1 MNTNRIDSTVRINL
15 QSVDVIS
22 GILKQAVVGVQHFVG
37 QQVQPFPDVYACTS
51 TLQFEKYTSYTAI
64 QNHNWIDGTLLPLHN
79 PDLLLL

>member
-37 QQVQPFPDVYACTS
+37 QQVQPFPDVYAQAYIQCD
-51 TLQFEKYTSYTAI
+51 KCTSYTAI
-64 QNHNWIDGTLLPLHN
+64 QNHS
-79 PDLLLL
+79 